1 MFDVDSNGDIFVKNG
16 KGFYTDGFIASGG
29 KGSSSGGSGGGS
41 AYVQWYLDNILAMTV
56 EEGEELGNLA
66 AAYAV
71 KEAYERLTTTSIPV
85 KDIEKLFGN

>member
-1 MFDVDSNGDIFVKNG
+1 
-16 KGFYTDGFIASGG
+16 
-29 KGSSSGGSGGGS
+29 
-41 AYVQWYLDNILAMTV
+41 MTV